1 MSGDIISK
9 FDAENSQN
17 GNSNKDTVLSTSV
30 VTGTNSDTGATQ
42 TEINA
47 NFSSDIIELEKYL
60 SEILNGLQKQQE
72 TQKNE
77 VLQLI
82 LQQHQELQ
90 GEQSQQPQLQ
100 PHSMSMNTISPSL
113 PSSTAWTFTQGLILG
128 QLSVI
133 ILFIAFIKFFV
144 FTEAAPTQA
153 SSIPSKSTVS
163 IIKAKKGDDMDL
175 SRLQGGLTNDHEKE
189 VSSSIPKVNGL
200 TNDVNHQK
208 EINQALGSDHI
219 KLDSDRTLTSILEK
233 TYYDVKTHKPE
244 SLDWFNVLV
253 AQIISQA
260 RLEALNDGNIYESL
274 NKALN
279 SPQVLQYFDRIK
291 ISEINIGDDY
301 PIFSNCRIKN
311 NEGRL
316 EAKIDVDVS
325 DTITLGVETNLLIN
339 QPKFMSASLPIKLSI
354 SVVRFSACL
363 TVSLITVD
371 DGYAN
376 SNGDTKVGNPVTFN
390 AEDKKVP
397 LADIKSSEAPEKLG
411 SHSDISMNNEMN
423 SNPFY
428 DNRDSNELNGF
439 NSKPESNNSPDNRTS
454 ANEGSSVNN
463 GEETSDKGTEES
475 EGGHSIALM
484 FSFSPDFRLEFETKS
499 LIGSRAKLENIPRVS
514 SILENIIRKWFIERC
529 IEPRFQLIRLPSM
542 WPRKKNTRESV
553 PTE

>member
-1 MSGDIISK
+1 MSIDIISEDNTRK
-9 FDAENSQN
+9 SQP
-17 GNSNKDTVLSTSV
+17 GNPDQETIFSTSD
-30 VTGTNSDTGATQ
+30 VTDANPDKTTSGTDVSLNS
-42 TEINA
+42 
-47 NFSSDIIELEKYL
+47 SSDITELEKYL

-90 GEQSQQPQLQ
+90 GEQNQQPQLQ
-100 PHSMSMNTISPSL
+100 PHSIPLNSVVSL
-113 PSSTAWTFTQGLILG
+113 PPSTAWTFTQGLILG

-153 SSIPSKSTVS
+153 SSIPSKSNVS

-175 SRLQGGLTNDHEKE
+175 SRLQGGFSKDHEKE
-189 VSSSIPKVNGL
+189 VTPSIPKVNGL
-200 TNDVNHQK
+200 NDDISHQK
-208 EINQALGSDHI
+208 EINQVLGSGHI
-219 KLDSDRTLTSILEK
+219 KLDSDSTLTSILEK

-301 PIFSNCRIKN
+301 PIFSNCRVKN

-371 DGYAN
+371 DDY
-376 SNGDTKVGNPVTFN
+376 GNPN
-390 AEDKKVP
+390 IDKNPMTSNKDEKR
-397 LADIKSSEAPEKLG
+397 ASEFKSSE
-411 SHSDISMNNEMN
+411 I
-423 SNPFY
+423 
-428 DNRDSNELNGF
+428 
-439 NSKPESNNSPDNRTS
+439 PDNLGAHQDTSSNSESSTAFLENHEKDNGLETNNNLENRTTN
-454 ANEGSSVNN
+454 NEGSSVPN
-463 GEETSDKGTEES
+463 GDEASAEGSTDG

-514 SILENIIRKWFIERC
+514 SILENVIRKWFIERC
-529 IEPRFQLIRLPSM
+529 IEPRFQLIKLPSM

-553 PTE
+553 PSE

>member
-1 MSGDIISK
+1 MSIDIIP
-9 FDAENSQN
+9 
-17 GNSNKDTVLSTSV
+17 KDSSRKSEVGILDQETVYSTSAV
-30 VTGTNSDTGATQ
+30 N
-42 TEINA
+42 NA
-47 NFSSDIIELEKYL
+47 NPDKTTAGTDVIVNSSSDITELERYL
-60 SEILNGLQKQQE
+60 SGILNGLQKQQE

-90 GEQSQQPQLQ
+90 GEQNQQPQLQ
-100 PHSMSMNTISPSL
+100 SHSMSLNSMASL
-113 PSSTAWTFTQGLILG
+113 PHSTAWTFTQGLILG

-133 ILFIAFIKFFV
+133 ILFIAFIRFFV

-153 SSIPSKSTVS
+153 SSIPSKSNVS

-175 SRLQGGLTNDHEKE
+175 SRLQGGFSKDHEKE
-189 VSSSIPKVNGL
+189 VASSIPKVNGL
-200 TNDVNHQK
+200 SDDLSHQK
-208 EINQALGSDHI
+208 EINQALGSGHI
-219 KLDSDRTLTSILEK
+219 KLDSNSTLISILEK

-301 PIFSNCRIKN
+301 PIFSNCRVKN

-371 DGYAN
+371 DDYAN
-376 SNGDTKVGNPVTFN
+376 PSNDKNHMTSNTDDIRASFTEFKSNDTP
-390 AEDKKVP
+390 
-397 LADIKSSEAPEKLG
+397 
-411 SHSDISMNNEMN
+411 DISGAHQDTN
-423 SNPFY
+423 SGSESTPAFV
-428 DNRDSNELNGF
+428 DNHENREAGSFF
-439 NSKPESNNSPDNRTS
+439 NSPETNTNPDNRATN
-454 ANEGSSVNN
+454 NEGSSIPN
-463 GEETSDKGTEES
+463 GDEASSESSHYS

-514 SILENIIRKWFIERC
+514 SILENVIRKWFIERC
-529 IEPRFQLIRLPSM
+529 IEPRFQLIKLPSM

-553 PTE
+553 PSE

>member
-1 MSGDIISK
+1 MSIDIIP
-9 FDAENSQN
+9 
-17 GNSNKDTVLSTSV
+17 KDSSRKSEVGILDQETVYSTSAV
-30 VTGTNSDTGATQ
+30 N
-42 TEINA
+42 NA
-47 NFSSDIIELEKYL
+47 NPDKTTAGTDVIVNSSSDITELERYL
-60 SEILNGLQKQQE
+60 SGILNGLQKQQE

-90 GEQSQQPQLQ
+90 GEQNQQPQLQ
-100 PHSMSMNTISPSL
+100 SHSMSLNSMASL
-113 PSSTAWTFTQGLILG
+113 PHSTAWTFTQGLILG

-133 ILFIAFIKFFV
+133 ILFIAFIRFFV

-153 SSIPSKSTVS
+153 SSIPSKSNVS

-175 SRLQGGLTNDHEKE
+175 SRLQGGFSKDHEKE
-189 VSSSIPKVNGL
+189 VASSIPKVNGL
-200 TNDVNHQK
+200 SDDLSHQK
-208 EINQALGSDHI
+208 EINQALGSGHI
-219 KLDSDRTLTSILEK
+219 KLDSNSTLISILEK

-301 PIFSNCRIKN
+301 PIFSNCRVKN

-371 DGYAN
+371 DDYAN
-376 SNGDTKVGNPVTFN
+376 PSNDKNHMTSSTDDIRASFTEFKSNDTP
-390 AEDKKVP
+390 
-397 LADIKSSEAPEKLG
+397 
-411 SHSDISMNNEMN
+411 DISGAHQDTN
-423 SNPFY
+423 SGSESTPAFV
-428 DNRDSNELNGF
+428 DNHENREAGSFF
-439 NSKPESNNSPDNRTS
+439 NSPETNTNPDNRATN
-454 ANEGSSVNN
+454 NEGSSIPN
-463 GEETSDKGTEES
+463 GDEASSESSHYS

-514 SILENIIRKWFIERC
+514 SILENVIRKWFIERC
-529 IEPRFQLIRLPSM
+529 IEPRFQLIKLPSM

-553 PTE
+553 PSE

>member
-1 MSGDIISK
+1 MSIEIIP
-9 FDAENSQN
+9 
-17 GNSNKDTVLSTSV
+17 KDSSRKSEVGILDQETVYSTSAV
-30 VTGTNSDTGATQ
+30 N
-42 TEINA
+42 NA
-47 NFSSDIIELEKYL
+47 NPDKTTAGTDVIVNSSSDITELERYL
-60 SEILNGLQKQQE
+60 SGILNGLQKQQE

-90 GEQSQQPQLQ
+90 GEQNQQPQLQ
-100 PHSMSMNTISPSL
+100 SHSMSLNSMASL
-113 PSSTAWTFTQGLILG
+113 PHSTAWTFTQGLILG

-133 ILFIAFIKFFV
+133 ILFIAFIRFFV

-153 SSIPSKSTVS
+153 SSIPSKSNVS

-175 SRLQGGLTNDHEKE
+175 SRLQGGFSKDHEKE
-189 VSSSIPKVNGL
+189 VASSIPKVNGL
-200 TNDVNHQK
+200 SDDLSHQK
-208 EINQALGSDHI
+208 EINQALGSGHI
-219 KLDSDRTLTSILEK
+219 KLDSNSTLISILEK

-301 PIFSNCRIKN
+301 PIFSNCRVKN

-371 DGYAN
+371 DDYAN
-376 SNGDTKVGNPVTFN
+376 PSNDKNHMTSNTDDIRASFTEFKSNDTP
-390 AEDKKVP
+390 
-397 LADIKSSEAPEKLG
+397 
-411 SHSDISMNNEMN
+411 DISGAHQDTN
-423 SNPFY
+423 SGSESTPAFV
-428 DNRDSNELNGF
+428 DNHENREAGSFF
-439 NSKPESNNSPDNRTS
+439 NSPETNTNPDNRATN
-454 ANEGSSVNN
+454 NEGSSIPN
-463 GEETSDKGTEES
+463 GDEASSESSHYS

-514 SILENIIRKWFIERC
+514 SILENVIRKWFIERC
-529 IEPRFQLIRLPSM
+529 IEPRFQLIKLPSM

-553 PTE
+553 PSE

>member
-1 MSGDIISK
+1 MSIDIISEDNTRK
-9 FDAENSQN
+9 SQH
-17 GNSNKDTVLSTSV
+17 DYPDQETVFSTSD
-30 VTGTNSDTGATQ
+30 VTDANPDKTTSGTDVSLNS
-42 TEINA
+42 
-47 NFSSDIIELEKYL
+47 SSDITELERYL

-90 GEQSQQPQLQ
+90 GEQNQQPQLQ
-100 PHSMSMNTISPSL
+100 PHSMALNSVASL
-113 PSSTAWTFTQGLILG
+113 PHSTAWTFTQGLILG

-153 SSIPSKSTVS
+153 SSIPSKSNVS

-175 SRLQGGLTNDHEKE
+175 SRLQGGLNKDHEKE
-189 VSSSIPKVNGL
+189 VTPSIPKVNGL
-200 TNDVNHQK
+200 NDDISHQK
-208 EINQALGSDHI
+208 EINQALGSGHI
-219 KLDSDRTLTSILEK
+219 KLDSDSTLTSILEK

-274 NKALN
+274 NRALN

-301 PIFSNCRIKN
+301 PIFSNCRVKN

-371 DGYAN
+371 DDY
-376 SNGDTKVGNPVTFN
+376 GNPN
-390 AEDKKVP
+390 MDKNPMTSNKDEKR
-397 LADIKSSEAPEKLG
+397 ASEFKSSE
-411 SHSDISMNNEMN
+411 I
-423 SNPFY
+423 
-428 DNRDSNELNGF
+428 
-439 NSKPESNNSPDNRTS
+439 PDNLGAHQDTSSNGESSTAFSENHENINGPETNNNLENRTTN
-454 ANEGSSVNN
+454 NEGSSVSN
-463 GEETSDKGTEES
+463 GDEALDEGSTEG

-514 SILENIIRKWFIERC
+514 SILENVIRKWFIERC
-529 IEPRFQLIRLPSM
+529 IEPRFQLIKLPSM

-553 PTE
+553 PSE